1 MPSDDL
7 AEVLYSL
14 TKNYMPNCCLAI
26 ERNGGFGTSVIQRL
40 VKTDIKKNLYYE
52 IKEKVIEE
60 SFNGYRV
67 NKNKARVR
75 VYGIDSTKS
84 VRARLIE
91 ILYDRVAYHKDKF
104 IAKILLDEMGSMEVK
119 PSGKV
124 EHSSTSHDD
133 QVFSYLMALYV
144 WYDGKNV
151 MENFNIQKNVIKT
164 DEDEEIVEGELEQD
178 TSMERVP
185 MEEINMDDDSSELD
199 DQLDYIKEASKYKL
213 GYMFNNEL
221 YMREQQARD
230 LLLATNKVARQAYN
244 EKYNVSESETGV
256 VKTVMLPDTIFMDD
270 EQMLLSGKVDN
281 GNMFDI
287 FNGL

>member
-1 MPSDDL
+1 
-7 AEVLYSL
+7 
-14 TKNYMPNCCLAI
+14 
-26 ERNGGFGTSVIQRL
+26 
-40 VKTDIKKNLYYE
+40 
-52 IKEKVIEE
+52 
-60 SFNGYRV
+60 
-67 NKNKARVR
+67 
-75 VYGIDSTKS
+75 
-84 VRARLIE
+84 
-91 ILYDRVAYHKDKF
+91 
-104 IAKILLDEMGSMEVK
+104 
-119 PSGKV
+119 
-124 EHSSTSHDD
+124 
-133 QVFSYLMALYV
+133 MALYV